1 VIEIG
6 EAGRLDLES
15 IAKHRRAVKS
25 YSSRRMMVAAVIGVT
40 ALAQLL
46 AGWHSRAIK
55 E

>member
-1 VIEIG
+1 
-6 EAGRLDLES
+6 
-15 IAKHRRAVKS
+15 VKS
-25 YSSRRMMVAAVIGVT
+25 SSSRRMMIVAVLGVT